1 MALESAAVIHPDSAR
16 IARAFVAA
24 CRDELE
30 APKPGN
36 VHVFAPGHRMEARDF
51 LDSAAAAAGPLT
63 APGAGVGARVFGAVE
78 ATIRRVRQNT
88 NLGIVLL
95 CAPLAQAALNFS
107 QEPLSNGLARV
118 LAGLTRED
126 AALAFKAIALANPAG
141 LGAAPEHDV
150 NRTADVTLL
159 DAMRAAAGRDRIAR
173 QYANGF
179 GDVFGLGLSEL
190 AAARRD
196 RAIPEVET
204 LRVYIGFLSAFP
216 DSHIFR
222 KHGAAAAEAVLD
234 QARDFARQMRAWRNL
249 EELRGA
255 ALAFDERLKR
265 AGINPGTSADLTVA
279 TLFAA
284 RLAEKRDEHDEKR

>member
-1 MALESAAVIHPDSAR
+1 MIHPDPAR
-16 IARAFVAA
+16 VARAFVAA

-36 VHVFAPGHRMEARDF
+36 VHLFAPGHRMEARDF
-51 LDSAAAAAGPLT
+51 LDSADAAAGPLT
-63 APGAGVGARVFGAVE
+63 TPGACVGARIFGAVE
-78 ATIRRVRQNT
+78 ATIARVRQNT

-107 QEPLSNGLARV
+107 QEPLPAGLARV

-141 LGAAPEHDV
+141 LGAAPDHDV
-150 NRTADVTLL
+150 NRPAEVTLL
-159 DAMRAAAGRDRIAR
+159 EAMRAAPDRDRIAR

-179 GDVFGLGLSEL
+179 ADIFGLGLSEL

-196 RAIPEVET
+196 GAIPEVET

-216 DSHIFR
+216 DSHILR
-222 KHGAAAAEAVLD
+222 KHGAAAAEAILA
-234 QARDFARQMRAWRNL
+234 QAQEFARQMQARRNAEDLRA
-249 EELRGA
+249 A
-255 ALAFDERLKR
+255 ALAFDERLKL

-284 RLAEKRDEHDEKR
+284 RLAEKRGADPGD